1 MASTLDL
8 STHRSWE
15 DWLSMALGV
24 VIAIS
29 PWLAGAVES
38 PVVVIHA
45 IIVGLLVLS
54 LAGMERVV
62 LRASEE
68 WLELACGA
76 WLIAAPWIMGYS
88 VVSTLASMH
97 VVLGIMVAALALL
110 ELGQDGRL
118 TRAAA

>member
-110 ELGQDGRL
+110 ELGQDWRA
-118 TRAAA
+118 THAAA

>member
-110 ELGQDGRL
+110 ELGQDGRF
-118 TRAAA
+118 THAAA

>member
-1 MASTLDL
+1 MASTVDL

-88 VVSTLASMH
+88 LVSTLASMH

>member
-15 DWLSMALGV
+15 DWLSIALGA

-76 WLIAAPWIMGYS
+76 WLIAAPWIMGYRL
-88 VVSTLASMH
+88 VSTLASMH